1 MKLLLN
7 THIFLWLSQQPE
19 RIPAPLAIALQANFL
34 ELHLSVVSIWEI
46 RTKMRK
52 GKLALAD
59 PLEALVRLVVE
70 PDARMLPLT
79 YSHVLHELPDPP
91 VTIDPYDRLLLGQCD
106 VEGLAL
112 ITVDSE
118 LMDHRLAYKP

>member
-1 MKLLLN
+1 MKLLLD

-34 ELHLSVVSIWEI
+34 ELHLSVVSLWEI

-79 YSHVLHELPDPP
+79 
-91 VTIDPYDRLLLGQCD
+91 
-106 VEGLAL
+106 
-112 ITVDSE
+112 
-118 LMDHRLAYKP
+118 